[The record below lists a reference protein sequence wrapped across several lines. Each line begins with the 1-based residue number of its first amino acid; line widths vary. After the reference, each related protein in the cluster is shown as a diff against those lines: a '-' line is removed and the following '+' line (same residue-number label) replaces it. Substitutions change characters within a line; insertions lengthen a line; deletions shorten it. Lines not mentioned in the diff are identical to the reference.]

1 MAVQTTQEKFVHE
14 MGDIYD
20 AESVFLEDMEQLVQQ
35 ASDPTLHSLIQDNIG
50 QTQQQLKN
58 LDQAFTLLGSRPKQ
72 RRSDAAAGLVAEAQ
86 RIVREAGTPVIR
98 DCMIGDMA
106 AKNQQLRDCRLSHA
120 DRERG
125 SARAK
130 AGHASP
136 QAKPPTSGADGA
148 TYRADGAATS
158 QEGIASRTQIARLP
172 MAAQVA
178 E

>member
-98 DCMIGDMA
+98 DCVIGDMA
-106 AKNQQLRDCRLSHA
+106 AKNQHYEIAGYRTLIANAEVLGQKQVMPLLRQNLQQVEQTAQRIEQTAPQLLKKA
-120 DRERG
+120 LQAER
-125 SARAK
+125 K
-130 AGHASP
+130 
-136 QAKPPTSGADGA
+136 
-148 TYRADGAATS
+148 
-158 QEGIASRTQIARLP
+158 
-172 MAAQVA
+172 
-178 E
+178 